1 MSAALRSI
9 DLVESDE
16 HVGAPGPVAAAPSP
30 PWLRRH
36 VRAAV
41 AVAAAVVVVAVG
53 LQGVSDARERAQ
65 VAALA
70 SVPGIV
76 RPLSSDL
83 RVAWRLPAEQAS
95 AVWSAPAQG
104 VVVAG
109 SSGQEGFR
117 LIGRDEATGAVLWTT
132 PVVPTPGPGAWTWC
146 LPVARAGG
154 DVTVCT
160 AGSNSGLWEVTGPDR
175 HLWVLEPRTG
185 EVLAERTLP
194 MTAQLA
200 AHGGDLLVAQP
211 ADDDRWRLDATD
223 PVTGASRWTF
233 TTDPVTSTS
242 TLMLDTPQLVDVDD
256 GVLLVVPGHMWSIGT
271 DGRLRT
277 EVSNDGAWWT
287 GLRGGALLGFRQ
299 DGTGTGGY
307 RSTVVLADGTRLPG
321 ADRDLDVSPD
331 DGSAADVVVTAGAA
345 AGAGQVV
352 ARSADDGHVLWTA
365 AGSPNT
371 AMVLRDRLYLGS
383 SDAIEARDP
392 HTGRV
397 IWHRTLDHRAQ
408 QLATDGRSLL
418 VTRDSSVVDAYALA
432 DGEPRWSADVADVAG
447 IGASVVSL
455 GFYGRTGHLLAS
467 LEDGTVVALR

>member
-1 MSAALRSI
+1 MSAALRSV
-9 DLVESDE
+9 DLVEQDETSDE
-16 HVGAPGPVAAAPSP
+16 PERLVVPQGPR
-30 PWLRRH
+30 WLRRH

-41 AVAAAVVVVAVG
+41 AIAALVVAVVVGTQV
-53 LQGVSDARERAQ
+53 VSDARERAQ
-65 VAALA
+65 VAALG
-70 SVPGIV
+70 SVPGVV

-95 AVWSAPAQG
+95 AVWSAPADG

-109 SSGQEGFR
+109 SSRDDGFR
-117 LIGRDEATGAVLWTT
+117 LIGRDEATGATLWTT
-132 PVVPTPGPGAWTWC
+132 PVRPTPGPGAWTWC
-146 LPVARAGG
+146 LPVARADG

-175 HLWVLEPRTG
+175 HLWVLDPRTG
-185 EVLAERTLP
+185 AVLAERTLP

-200 AHGGDLLVAQP
+200 AHGGDLLVARP
-211 ADDDRWRLDATD
+211 VDDDRWRLDATD
-223 PVTGASRWTF
+223 PVTGTARWTF

-256 GVLLVVPGHMWSIGT
+256 GVLLVVPGHMWSVGA

-277 EVSNDGAWWT
+277 EVSNDGSWWT

-307 RSTVVLADGTRLPG
+307 RSTVVLADGTQVAG

-331 DGSAADVVVTAGAA
+331 DGSAADVVVTAAAA

-371 AMVLRDRLYLGS
+371 AMMLRGRLYLGS
-383 SDAIEARDP
+383 PDAIEARDP
-392 HTGRV
+392 RSGRV
-397 IWHRTLDHRAQ
+397 IWHHALDHRAQ

-418 VTRDSSVVDAYALA
+418 VTRDSSFVDAYALA
-432 DGEPRWSADVADVAG
+432 DGAPRWSADVADVPG